1 MARVYV
7 SIGSNI
13 DRDTHIR
20 AGIAALRERFP
31 DLRLSTVYET
41 RAVGFDGDDFYNL
54 VACFDTDRDVRQV
67 AADLREIELAAGR
80 DRHAERFA
88 ARTLDLD
95 LLLYD
100 DLVIDEGGIRLP
112 RDEILEYAFVLG
124 PLAEIA
130 PDVRHPVLGRIF
142 QDLWRDFDKAREPLT
157 GVDFDW

>member
-1 MARVYV
+1 MSRVYV

-20 AGIAALRERFP
+20 SGIAALRERFP
-31 DLRLSTVYET
+31 GLRLSTVYET

-54 VACFDTDRDVRQV
+54 VSCFDTDRDVRQI
-67 AADLREIELAAGR
+67 ASDLREIEIAAGR
-80 DRHAERFA
+80 GRCAERFA

-112 RDEILEYAFVLG
+112 RAEILEYAFVLG

-130 PDVRHPVLGRIF
+130 AEVRHPVLGTTF
-142 QDLWRDFDKAREPLT
+142 GALWKEFRGAEGSLVPVSFR
-157 GVDFDW
+157 W